1 MICSDITLPEA
12 VSKNFEAIAQ
22 GKTIEQLE
30 QQVLENH
37 NCAYQALDSDEWL
50 NFTLMLQQ
58 VWQQND
64 HAIVRGKPDQEGN
77 TAVLL
82 GLALNSRFKPYRG
95 NKVLKHFRMSPWTT
109 ELSQTLKEGHFHT
122 DLCTAQTPPKVTL
135 IQCRVADPSP
145 GKGILRVARLEAILI
160 ELKRIGADATL
171 DFLLKEECELVDER
185 AHGSY
190 QGVMANHDTIR
201 YHPETLRAAY
211 RRKGMPLHELERHL
225 ATIHEVA
232 LMTSTPIDLQSGDAL
247 LVSNTRALHY
257 RSACSVRYLEFPR
270 KFEAREIY
278 VLHLLD
284 SPAWPI

>member
-1 MICSDITLPEA
+1 MICTDITLPEA
-12 VSKNFEAIAQ
+12 VSNTFETIAQ
-22 GKTIEQLE
+22 RQTLEQIE

-37 NCAYQALDSDEWL
+37 HRVYHALDGYEWHK
-50 NFTLMLQQ
+50 FTGMLQQ

-64 HAIVRGKPDQEGN
+64 HAVVRSNPVTHGK
-77 TAVLL
+77 TAMLL
-82 GLALNSRFKPYRG
+82 ALALNLRFKPYRG
-95 NKVLKHFRMSPWTT
+95 NKVLKHFKMSPWTT

-122 DLCTAQTPPKVTL
+122 DLCTAHTPPKVTV

-145 GKGILRVARLEAILI
+145 GKGILRVARLEPILI

-171 DFLLKEECELVDER
+171 NFLLKHECGLVDER

-190 QGVMANHDTIR
+190 QGIMANHDTIR

-211 RRKGMPLHELERHL
+211 RRKSMPLHDLEQHL

-232 LMTSTPIDLQSGDAL
+232 LMTSTPIELQSGDAL

-257 RSACSVRYLEFPR
+257 RGICSVRYFDFPQ

-284 SPAWPI
+284 DPT